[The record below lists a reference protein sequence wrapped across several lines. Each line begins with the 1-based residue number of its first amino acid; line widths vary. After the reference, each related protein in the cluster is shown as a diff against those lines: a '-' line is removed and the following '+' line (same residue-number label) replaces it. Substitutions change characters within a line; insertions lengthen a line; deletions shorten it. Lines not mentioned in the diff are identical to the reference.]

1 MPLLELLFDALGFDE
16 RRLLL
21 DALDL
26 RDIQALA
33 CTQISFYVKL
43 SALYLDLFAV
53 DENAYTWAGR
63 SLTLPAPWRCW
74 RTR

>member
-33 CTQISFYVKL
+33 CTQMGACMLLMCFTVS
-43 SALYLDLFAV
+43 
-53 DENAYTWAGR
+53 
-63 SLTLPAPWRCW
+63 WR
-74 RTR
+74 